1 MHFTENDFAIFGDSA
16 VYFLPQ
22 NYVFEQNHLVIYLW
36 LRISLGFLPG
46 LEFGGLLLGAIPA
59 F

>member
-1 MHFTENDFAIFGDSA
+1 MRFTENDFAIFGDSA

-22 NYVFEQNHLVIYLW
+22 NYLFEQNHFVIYSW
-36 LRISLGFLPG
+36 LRVSLGFLPD
-46 LEFGGLLLGAIPA
+46 LEFGGLLLGVIPA